1 MQYFQARLIFFTKD
15 VAKELDAT
23 IVLKVI
29 GDDCGSAT
37 WVIDTKH
44 GEVTI
49 TLNGPGIFIWI
60 WTRWEIHQME
70 LWQRQWPIVH
80 KYFGLIF
87 YFISEPFLTFRSLK
101 WPDSFSYFTD
111 CTIRWWADFISE
123 LRMINNTGL
132 TNFTS
137 YMASHWPACL
147 AAGRKIRKFWELLNL
162 IVADPEEI
170 EFRITVKDSTL
181 FDLFLGKKIIE
192 VEYVRV
198 CLSLVYIDI
207 MRFGRFKIMLI
218 KLAKSILCVELFS
231 LHFRAIWKWM
241 GHAVQ

>member
-1 MQYFQARLIFFTKD
+1 M
-15 VAKELDAT
+15 
-23 IVLKVI
+23 
-29 GDDCGSAT
+29 
-37 WVIDTKH
+37 
-44 GEVTI
+44 
-49 TLNGPGIFIWI
+49 
-60 WTRWEIHQME
+60 
-70 LWQRQWPIVH
+70 
-80 KYFGLIF
+80 
-87 YFISEPFLTFRSLK
+87 RSLN
-101 WPDSFSYFTD
+101 S
-111 CTIRWWADFISE
+111 
-123 LRMINNTGL
+123 
-132 TNFTS
+132 
-137 YMASHWPACL
+137 
-147 AAGRKIRKFWELLNL
+147 

-218 KLAKSILCVELFS
+218 KLAKSILCIELFS